1 MMIGLDIDGVLADFV
16 SPFLRVLEARAA
28 SGRIDPETY
37 ADLNF
42 STHPELSKEIVT
54 ECILKVSNDP
64 GFWEQL
70 NPLPTVEQWKVLDGL
85 SRQQK
90 LVFVTHRYECDTYSI
105 HQVTCTWLR
114 KHGVSNPVVYFTQ
127 NHKSELIGKLK
138 VELFVDDRHENCSDV
153 AENTDAVVLMPH
165 RPYNQTFKHPRVHRI
180 QDLDELLP
188 FIA

>member
-1 MMIGLDIDGVLADFV
+1 M
-16 SPFLRVLEARAA
+16 
-28 SGRIDPETY
+28 
-37 ADLNF
+37 
-42 STHPELSKEIVT
+42 VT

-85 SRQQK
+85 SRQEK
-90 LVFVTHRYECDTYSI
+90 LIFVTHRYECDNYSI
-105 HQVTCTWLR
+105 HQVTCAWLR

-138 VELFVDDRHENCSDV
+138 VELFVDDRHENCRDV